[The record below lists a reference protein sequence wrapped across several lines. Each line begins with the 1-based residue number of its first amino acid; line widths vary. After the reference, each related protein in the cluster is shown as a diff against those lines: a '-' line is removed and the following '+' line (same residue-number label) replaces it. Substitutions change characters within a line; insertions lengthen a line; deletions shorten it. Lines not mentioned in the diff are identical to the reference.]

1 MKKVLKLFG
10 ALLITTM
17 LVVSCE
23 NPVYDFY
30 PTTTIESINLKAS
43 AYPGVNILTWKAL
56 KDAATYTVYRS
67 TGNGDREEMV
77 MEPSSQTYYYDV
89 AIDDDTEYKYRV
101 VATPSDLTVH
111 DASQKEVTLRTA
123 KISENGTEKK
133 GKWAP
138 TATSFLNLAEYESNY
153 NEKDPILSNRTISA
167 KLMSNTGSTVRVKF
181 PTKPYAAY
189 VVTLGQ
195 VRGINLYDINAI
207 DDAKSVYGWN
217 CNGEATVDL
226 TAVYSGEKEISVTA
240 IPLNSIYKYDTVIS
254 SSSVTVIDYDDI
266 DSATLTSVGV
276 KWTNYNYSSK
286 RANSRVYFVPNVY
299 NNNFF
304 AASEYTIYRSII
316 GTNGETIND
325 KLVYNSIEKL
335 GTPKVD
341 KTVSINNC
349 PEYYFDDT
357 VTLNSDVSKVKYY
370 VVLNHDGKIK
380 TGSAVLTVPE
390 NLDEDWN
397 FEPTIPWQ
405 NRVSFNDIYID
416 LDGRINAVV
425 NSNSYGSLKLTYGS
439 FATYNQAEV
448 AVEKELPNTI
458 TLSESGYYNYYYGI
472 SSGTVDSGKYYAF
485 RLLYENGGSYDV
497 VKTLIAQAQNYDGLY
512 YWNIRSGNP
521 DNYTVY
527 VSEPSISASKT
538 TNTSGTKYDSITLD
552 YSATNAHYYK
562 IYRAISYYD
571 SVPYDSSYTLLT
583 TTAET
588 TYFDD
593 DETLKD
599 TNLDQ
604 YVFYKVVAVGYY
616 AYAGTNTKMVSALMA
631 PQVYRDGNIIQW
643 SDVNRATRYYIYRA
657 TSESDLDY
665 ASVYTSTEDSYYY
678 ITPSYTYDYYYAVKA
693 YSSYEGEYSEF
704 SELVVVNKT
713 VMSELYNTDNYLSW
727 AEVNGATRYD
737 IYRATSEDDLVYASR
752 YTTTTNNYY
761 TANISF
767 TNDYYYA
774 IKAYNGSTY
783 EYTNLSNAVFIS
795 KGTVPTVT
803 NLEVS
808 SITFDGSSYSY
819 TLSWD
824 APTNAYYN
832 GYSVLCYSGA
842 LATIEEAVEY
852 FNSFPSAIDSTIN
865 ITYTVTSLPT
875 GENVYYAL
883 RTSTTDS
890 DTGNTGYAVSN
901 VVELS
906 NIFSS
911 ESAITATVSGGVFSI
926 SWDEMSNAEQ
936 YFVYCV
942 SQPNDILEINEDLI
956 ANYTDIVTTNSYSFT
971 GTALYNFFLVAGVN
985 ADGDVVGVTEPVLVL
1000 NDNVTE
1006 SDWILSS
1013 TGTYSF
1019 DKVAETNNWTSN
1031 NAGINSST
1039 ASTTWTIS
1047 LVYDVADYEI
1057 PYVVSSESG
1066 YDEFALT
1073 LDGSDILVDVSGE
1086 VENSYTVT
1094 LTAGEHTLIATYS
1107 KDSSAES
1114 GSDCATITL
1123 NPVIY

>member
-299 NNNFF
+299 NNNVF

-497 VKTLIAQAQNYDGLY
+497 VKTLIAKAQNYDGLY

-538 TNTSGTKYDSITLD
+538 TNVTGTKFDSITLN
-552 YSATNAHYYK
+552 YSATNAQYYK
-562 IYRAISYYD
+562 IYRAISYFDSVTYD
-571 SVPYDSSYTLLT
+571 SEYTLLT

-665 ASVYTSTEDSYYY
+665 ASVYASTEDSYYY
-678 ITPSYTYDYYYAVKA
+678 IIPSYTYDYYYAVKA

-704 SELVVVNKT
+704 SEPVVVNKT

-783 EYTNLSNAVFIS
+783 EYTNLSNAVLIS
-795 KGTVPTVT
+795 KGTAPMVT

-824 APTNAYYN
+824 APRSTYDQ
-832 GYSVLCYSGA
+832 GYAVLVYSGA
-842 LATIEEAVEY
+842 SVTKEDAVDY
-852 FNSFPSAIDSTIN
+852 FNTTLGGVLTYDC
-865 ITYTVTSLPT
+865 TYTFTST
-875 GENVYYAL
+875 YADYNVYYAV
-883 RTSTTDS
+883 RTFATDP
-890 DTGNTGYAVSN
+890 DTGNSVWAISN
-901 VVELS
+901 VVERS

-911 ESAITATVSGGVFSI
+911 ESAITATVSGGEFSI

-1073 LDGSDILVDVSGE
+1073 LDGSAILVDVSGE

-1107 KDSSAES
+1107 KDGSAEN